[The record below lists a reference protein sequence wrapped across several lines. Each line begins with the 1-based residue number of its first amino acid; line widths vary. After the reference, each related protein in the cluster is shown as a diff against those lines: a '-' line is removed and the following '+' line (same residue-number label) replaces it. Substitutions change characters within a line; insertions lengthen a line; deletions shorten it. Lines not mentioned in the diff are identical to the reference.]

1 MTGEEQA
8 RGNRLPL
15 ADRNKWG
22 YDIDQV
28 DEFLDRAHQLYDAAQ
43 PQLNQEDIQNVLF
56 TLVRGGYD
64 IEAVDRALLRLEQ
77 AAVDKQ
83 TSYEISSEGR
93 VAWRT
98 KTVQLAQTLM
108 PRANAD
114 NGSRFADGHG
124 KEPSY
129 DRKQVDSFVV
139 NAVTRIC
146 DELGIEYPQAVSS
159 SNFDSDEDFTPR
171 YVSTIL
177 FTQRKGDRGY
187 DEGQVDMYVN
197 RISQV
202 VSRIV
207 SFRNFEGVDVKDA
220 LSGSA
225 ADGDALRPYEA
236 RGQNAQYEDVASLE
250 ESVFAAHQAQG
261 QAEVSGSITDSGHS
275 ADSPA
280 PAVSDGSA
288 VSDGA
293 APETLHPY
301 EGAMPVSFAPSGSP
315 QRGADTQHKA
325 GAGEETELITD
336 LPLSDGSGAGHPEG
350 NTEGDNGNGGNAG
363 EADTGEDTQSQASPQ
378 ANDTGTF
385 TPQVLPFLSVSN
397 SLNTAPDSS
406 GDREQ

>member
-108 PRANAD
+108 PRANAG
-114 NGSRFADGHG
+114 NGYRFADGHG

-207 SFRNFEGVDVKDA
+207 SFRNFEGVDVKEA
-220 LSGSA
+220 LGGSA

-261 QAEVSGSITDSGHS
+261 QAEVSGSTTDSGHS

-280 PAVSDGSA
+280 PA

-301 EGAMPVSFAPSGSP
+301 EGAMPVSFAPSSSP
-315 QRGADTQHKA
+315 QRGTDTQHKA
-325 GAGEETELITD
+325 GPGEETELITD

-363 EADTGEDTQSQASPQ
+363 EADTGEDTQSQASSQ

-385 TPQVLPFLSVSN
+385 APQVLPFLSVSN

>member
-108 PRANAD
+108 PRANAG
-114 NGSRFADGHG
+114 NGYRFADGHG

-207 SFRNFEGVDVKDA
+207 SFRNFEGVDVKEA
-220 LSGSA
+220 LGGSA

-261 QAEVSGSITDSGHS
+261 QAEVSGSTTDSGHS

-280 PAVSDGSA
+280 PA

-301 EGAMPVSFAPSGSP
+301 EGAMPVSFAPSGSQ

-336 LPLSDGSGAGHPEG
+336 LPLSDGSGPGRPEG
-350 NTEGDNGNGGNAG
+350 NTEGDNGDGGNAG
-363 EADTGEDTQSQASPQ
+363 KADTGEDSQSQASAQ

-385 TPQVLPFLSVSN
+385 APQVLPFLSVSN

>member
-108 PRANAD
+108 PRANAG
-114 NGSRFADGHG
+114 NGYRFADGHG

-207 SFRNFEGVDVKDA
+207 SFRNFEGVDVKEA
-220 LSGSA
+220 LGGSA

-261 QAEVSGSITDSGHS
+261 QAEVSGSTTDSGHS

-280 PAVSDGSA
+280 PAVSDG
-288 VSDGA
+288 V

-301 EGAMPVSFAPSGSP
+301 EGAMPVSFAPSSSP
-315 QRGADTQHKA
+315 QRGTDTQHKA
-325 GAGEETELITD
+325 GPGEETELITD

-363 EADTGEDTQSQASPQ
+363 EADTGEDTQSQASSQ

-385 TPQVLPFLSVSN
+385 APQVLPFLSVSN

>member
-83 TSYEISSEGR
+83 TSSEISSEGR

-108 PRANAD
+108 PRANAG
-114 NGSRFADGHG
+114 NGYRFADGHG

-207 SFRNFEGVDVKDA
+207 SFRNFEGVDVKEA
-220 LSGSA
+220 LGGSA

-261 QAEVSGSITDSGHS
+261 QAEVSGSTTDSGHS

-280 PAVSDGSA
+280 PA

-301 EGAMPVSFAPSGSP
+301 EGAMPVSFAPSSSP
-315 QRGADTQHKA
+315 QRGTDTQHKA
-325 GAGEETELITD
+325 GPGEETELITD

-363 EADTGEDTQSQASPQ
+363 EADTGEDTQSQASSQ

-385 TPQVLPFLSVSN
+385 APQVLPFLSVSN

>member
-1 MTGEEQA
+1 MTGEEQM

-15 ADRNKWG
+15 ADKNKWG

-28 DEFLDRAHQLYDAAQ
+28 DEFLDRAHQLYDAPQ

-114 NGSRFADGHG
+114 NGYRFADGHG

-207 SFRNFEGVDVKDA
+207 SFRNFEGADVKDA
-220 LSGSA
+220 L
-225 ADGDALRPYEA
+225 
-236 RGQNAQYEDVASLE
+236 
-250 ESVFAAHQAQG
+250 
-261 QAEVSGSITDSGHS
+261 
-275 ADSPA
+275 
-280 PAVSDGSA
+280 DGSA
-288 VSDGA
+288 FVRMKPAGRMPSMKMLLLWKNQFLLRTRRRDRQRFPAVLQIQVIRQA
-293 APETLHPY
+293 ALVQPFPMDQLFPT
-301 EGAMPVSFAPSGSP
+301 APP
-315 QRGADTQHKA
+315 LKRCIRMRVRCQC
-325 GAGEETELITD
+325 L
-336 LPLSDGSGAGHPEG
+336 LPLRA
-350 NTEGDNGNGGNAG
+350 AR
-363 EADTGEDTQSQASPQ
+363 
-378 ANDTGTF
+378 
-385 TPQVLPFLSVSN
+385 
-397 SLNTAPDSS
+397 
-406 GDREQ
+406 REVPIRSIRRV

>member
-43 PQLNQEDIQNVLF
+43 PQLNQEDIQNILF

-108 PRANAD
+108 PRANAG
-114 NGSRFADGHG
+114 NGYRFADGHG

-202 VSRIV
+202 VLRIV
-207 SFRNFEGVDVKDA
+207 SFRNFEGVDVKEA
-220 LSGSA
+220 LGGSA

-261 QAEVSGSITDSGHS
+261 QAEVSGSTTDSGHS

-280 PAVSDGSA
+280 PA

-301 EGAMPVSFAPSGSP
+301 EGAMPVSFAPSSSP
-315 QRGADTQHKA
+315 QRGTDTQHKA
-325 GAGEETELITD
+325 GPGEETELITD

-363 EADTGEDTQSQASPQ
+363 EADTGEDTQSQASSQ

-385 TPQVLPFLSVSN
+385 APQVLPFLSVSN

>member
-108 PRANAD
+108 PRANAG
-114 NGSRFADGHG
+114 NGYRFADGHG

-207 SFRNFEGVDVKDA
+207 SFRNFEGVDVKEA
-220 LSGSA
+220 LGGSA

-261 QAEVSGSITDSGHS
+261 QAEVSGSTTDSGHS

-280 PAVSDGSA
+280 PA

-301 EGAMPVSFAPSGSP
+301 EGAMPVSFAPSSSP
-315 QRGADTQHKA
+315 QRGTDTQHKA
-325 GAGEETELITD
+325 GPGEETELITD

-350 NTEGDNGNGGNAG
+350 NTEGDNGNGGDAG
-363 EADTGEDTQSQASPQ
+363 EADTGEDTQSQASSQ

-385 TPQVLPFLSVSN
+385 APQVLPFLSVSN

>member
-129 DRKQVDSFVV
+129 DRK
-139 NAVTRIC
+139 
-146 DELGIEYPQAVSS
+146 
-159 SNFDSDEDFTPR
+159 
-171 YVSTIL
+171 
-177 FTQRKGDRGY
+177 
-187 DEGQVDMYVN
+187 
-197 RISQV
+197 
-202 VSRIV
+202 
-207 SFRNFEGVDVKDA
+207 
-220 LSGSA
+220 
-225 ADGDALRPYEA
+225 
-236 RGQNAQYEDVASLE
+236 
-250 ESVFAAHQAQG
+250 
-261 QAEVSGSITDSGHS
+261 
-275 ADSPA
+275 
-280 PAVSDGSA
+280 
-288 VSDGA
+288 
-293 APETLHPY
+293 
-301 EGAMPVSFAPSGSP
+301 
-315 QRGADTQHKA
+315 
-325 GAGEETELITD
+325 
-336 LPLSDGSGAGHPEG
+336 
-350 NTEGDNGNGGNAG
+350 
-363 EADTGEDTQSQASPQ
+363 
-378 ANDTGTF
+378 
-385 TPQVLPFLSVSN
+385 
-397 SLNTAPDSS
+397 
-406 GDREQ
+406 

>member
-108 PRANAD
+108 PRANAG
-114 NGSRFADGHG
+114 NGYRFADGHG

-207 SFRNFEGVDVKDA
+207 SFRNFEGVDVKEA
-220 LSGSA
+220 LGGSA

-261 QAEVSGSITDSGHS
+261 QAEVSGSTTDSGHS
-275 ADSPA
+275 AGSPA
-280 PAVSDGSA
+280 PA

-301 EGAMPVSFAPSGSP
+301 EGAMPVSFAPSSSP
-315 QRGADTQHKA
+315 QRGTDTQHKA
-325 GAGEETELITD
+325 GPGEETELITD

-363 EADTGEDTQSQASPQ
+363 EADTGEDTQSQASSQ

-385 TPQVLPFLSVSN
+385 APQVLPFLSVSN

>member
-1 MTGEEQA
+1 MTGEEQM

-15 ADRNKWG
+15 ADKNKWG

-28 DEFLDRAHQLYDAAQ
+28 DEFLDRAHQLYDAPL

-114 NGSRFADGHG
+114 NGYRFADGHG

-207 SFRNFEGVDVKDA
+207 SFRNFEGADVKDA
-220 LSGSA
+220 LDGSA
-225 ADGDALRPYEA
+225 ADRDALRPYEA
-236 RGQNAQYEDVASLE
+236 CGQNAQYEDVASLE

-261 QAEVSGSITDSGHS
+261 QAEVSGSTTDSGHS

-280 PAVSDGSA
+280 PA

-301 EGAMPVSFAPSGSP
+301 EGAMPVSFAPSSSP
-315 QRGADTQHKA
+315 QRGTDTQHKA
-325 GAGEETELITD
+325 GPGEETELITD

-363 EADTGEDTQSQASPQ
+363 EADTGEDTQSQASSQ

-385 TPQVLPFLSVSN
+385 APQVLPFLSVSN

>member
-108 PRANAD
+108 PRANAG
-114 NGSRFADGHG
+114 NGYRFADGHG

-207 SFRNFEGVDVKDA
+207 SFRNFEGVDVKEA
-220 LSGSA
+220 LGGSA

-261 QAEVSGSITDSGHS
+261 QAEVSGSTTDSGHS

-280 PAVSDGSA
+280 PA

-301 EGAMPVSFAPSGSP
+301 EGAMPVSFAPSSSP

-325 GAGEETELITD
+325 GPGEETELITD

-363 EADTGEDTQSQASPQ
+363 EADTGEDTQSQASSQ

-385 TPQVLPFLSVSN
+385 APQVLPFLSVSN

>member
-108 PRANAD
+108 PRANAG
-114 NGSRFADGHG
+114 NGYRFADGHG

-261 QAEVSGSITDSGHS
+261 QAEVSGSTTDSGHS

-280 PAVSDGSA
+280 PA

-301 EGAMPVSFAPSGSP
+301 EGAMPVSFAPSSSP
-315 QRGADTQHKA
+315 QRGTDTQHKA
-325 GAGEETELITD
+325 GPGEETELITD

-363 EADTGEDTQSQASPQ
+363 EADTGEDTQSQASSQ

-385 TPQVLPFLSVSN
+385 APQVLPFLSVSN

>member
-108 PRANAD
+108 PRANAG
-114 NGSRFADGHG
+114 NGYRFADGHG

-207 SFRNFEGVDVKDA
+207 SFRNFEGVDVKEA
-220 LSGSA
+220 LGGSA

-261 QAEVSGSITDSGHS
+261 QAEVSGSTTDSGHS

-280 PAVSDGSA
+280 PA

-301 EGAMPVSFAPSGSP
+301 EGAMPVSFAPSSSP
-315 QRGADTQHKA
+315 QRGTDTQHKA
-325 GAGEETELITD
+325 GPGEETELITD

-363 EADTGEDTQSQASPQ
+363 EADTGEDTQSQASSQ

-385 TPQVLPFLSVSN
+385 APQVLPFLSVSN
-397 SLNTAPDSS
+397 SLNTAPDNS

>member
-64 IEAVDRALLRLEQ
+64 IEAVDRVLLRLEQ

-108 PRANAD
+108 PRANAG
-114 NGSRFADGHG
+114 NGYRFADGHG

-207 SFRNFEGVDVKDA
+207 SFRNFEGVDVKEA
-220 LSGSA
+220 LGGSA

-236 RGQNAQYEDVASLE
+236 RRQNAQYEDVASLE

-261 QAEVSGSITDSGHS
+261 QAEVSGSTTDSGHS

-280 PAVSDGSA
+280 PA

-301 EGAMPVSFAPSGSP
+301 EGAMPVSFAPSSSP
-315 QRGADTQHKA
+315 QRGTDTQHKA
-325 GAGEETELITD
+325 GPGEETELITD

-363 EADTGEDTQSQASPQ
+363 EADTGEDTQSQASSQ

-385 TPQVLPFLSVSN
+385 APQVLPFLSVSN

>member
-108 PRANAD
+108 PRANAG
-114 NGSRFADGHG
+114 NGYRFADGHG

-207 SFRNFEGVDVKDA
+207 SFRNFEGVDVKEA
-220 LSGSA
+220 LGGSA

-261 QAEVSGSITDSGHS
+261 QAEVSGSTTDSGHS

-280 PAVSDGSA
+280 PA

-301 EGAMPVSFAPSGSP
+301 EGAMPVSFAPSSSP
-315 QRGADTQHKA
+315 QRGTDTQHKA
-325 GAGEETELITD
+325 GPGEETELITD

-350 NTEGDNGNGGNAG
+350 NTEEDNGNGGNAG
-363 EADTGEDTQSQASPQ
+363 EADTGEDTQSQASSQ

-385 TPQVLPFLSVSN
+385 APQVLPFLSVSN

>member
-207 SFRNFEGVDVKDA
+207 SFRNFEGVDVKEA
-220 LSGSA
+220 LGGSA

-261 QAEVSGSITDSGHS
+261 QAEVSGSTTDSGHS

-280 PAVSDGSA
+280 PA

-301 EGAMPVSFAPSGSP
+301 EGAMPVSFAPSSSP
-315 QRGADTQHKA
+315 QRGTDTQHKA
-325 GAGEETELITD
+325 GPGEETELITD

-363 EADTGEDTQSQASPQ
+363 EADTGEDTQSQASSQ

-385 TPQVLPFLSVSN
+385 APQVLPFLSVSN

>member
-1 MTGEEQA
+1 MLSRA
-8 RGNRLPL
+8 FVMSL
-15 ADRNKWG
+15 A
-22 YDIDQV
+22 
-28 DEFLDRAHQLYDAAQ
+28 LS
-43 PQLNQEDIQNVLF
+43 
-56 TLVRGGYD
+56 T
-64 IEAVDRALLRLEQ
+64 
-77 AAVDKQ
+77 
-83 TSYEISSEGR
+83 
-93 VAWRT
+93 
-98 KTVQLAQTLM
+98 
-108 PRANAD
+108 
-114 NGSRFADGHG
+114 
-124 KEPSY
+124 
-129 DRKQVDSFVV
+129 
-139 NAVTRIC
+139 
-146 DELGIEYPQAVSS
+146 

-207 SFRNFEGVDVKDA
+207 SFRNFEGVDVKEA
-220 LSGSA
+220 LGGSA

-261 QAEVSGSITDSGHS
+261 QADVSGGITDSGHA

-280 PAVSDGSA
+280 PAVSDRSA

-293 APETLHPY
+293 TPETLHPY
-301 EGAMPVSFAPSGSP
+301 EGAMPVSFAPSSSP
-315 QRGADTQHKA
+315 QRGTDTQHKA

-336 LPLSDGSGAGHPEG
+336 LPLSDGSGAGRPEG
-350 NTEGDNGNGGNAG
+350 NTEGDNGDGGNAG
-363 EADTGEDTQSQASPQ
+363 KADTGEDSQSQASAQ

-385 TPQVLPFLSVSN
+385 APQILPFLSVSN

-406 GDREQ
+406 GDKEQ

>member
-1 MTGEEQA
+1 MTGEEQM

-15 ADRNKWG
+15 ADKNKWG

-28 DEFLDRAHQLYDAAQ
+28 DEFLDRAHQLYDAPQ

-114 NGSRFADGHG
+114 NGYRFADGHG

-207 SFRNFEGVDVKDA
+207 SFRNFEGVDVKEA
-220 LSGSA
+220 LGGSA

-261 QAEVSGSITDSGHS
+261 QAEVSGSTTDSGHS

-280 PAVSDGSA
+280 PA

-301 EGAMPVSFAPSGSP
+301 EGAMPVSFAPSSSP
-315 QRGADTQHKA
+315 QRGTDTQHKA
-325 GAGEETELITD
+325 GPGEETELITD

-363 EADTGEDTQSQASPQ
+363 EADTGEDTQSQASSQ

-385 TPQVLPFLSVSN
+385 APQVLPFLSVSN

>member
-108 PRANAD
+108 PRANAG
-114 NGSRFADGHG
+114 NGYRFADGHG

-207 SFRNFEGVDVKDA
+207 SFRNFEGVDVKEA
-220 LSGSA
+220 LGGSA

-261 QAEVSGSITDSGHS
+261 QAEVSGSTTDSGHS
-275 ADSPA
+275 AGRPA
-280 PAVSDGSA
+280 PA

-301 EGAMPVSFAPSGSP
+301 EGAMPVSFAPSSSP
-315 QRGADTQHKA
+315 QRGTDTQHKA
-325 GAGEETELITD
+325 GPGEETELITD

-363 EADTGEDTQSQASPQ
+363 EADTGEDTQSQASSQ

-385 TPQVLPFLSVSN
+385 APQVLPFLSVSN

>member
-108 PRANAD
+108 PRANAG
-114 NGSRFADGHG
+114 NGYRFADGHG

-177 FTQRKGDRGY
+177 FTQRIGDRGY

-207 SFRNFEGVDVKDA
+207 SFRNFEGVDVKEA
-220 LSGSA
+220 LGGSA

-261 QAEVSGSITDSGHS
+261 QAEVSGSTTDSGHS

-280 PAVSDGSA
+280 PA

-301 EGAMPVSFAPSGSP
+301 EGAMPVSFAPSSSP
-315 QRGADTQHKA
+315 QRGTDTQHKA
-325 GAGEETELITD
+325 GPGEETELITD

-363 EADTGEDTQSQASPQ
+363 EADTGEDTQSQASSQ

-385 TPQVLPFLSVSN
+385 APQVLPFLSVSN

>member
-108 PRANAD
+108 PRANAG
-114 NGSRFADGHG
+114 NGYRFADGHG

-207 SFRNFEGVDVKDA
+207 SFRNFEGVDVKEA
-220 LSGSA
+220 LGGSA

-236 RGQNAQYEDVASLE
+236 RRQNAQYEDVASLE

-261 QAEVSGSITDSGHS
+261 QAEVSGSTTDSGHS

-280 PAVSDGSA
+280 PA

-301 EGAMPVSFAPSGSP
+301 EGAMPVSFAPSSSP
-315 QRGADTQHKA
+315 QRGTDTQHKA
-325 GAGEETELITD
+325 GPGEETELITD

-363 EADTGEDTQSQASPQ
+363 EADTGEDTQSQASSQ

-385 TPQVLPFLSVSN
+385 APQVLPFLSVSN

>member
-108 PRANAD
+108 PRANAG
-114 NGSRFADGHG
+114 NGYRFADGHG

-207 SFRNFEGVDVKDA
+207 SFRNFEGVDVKEA
-220 LSGSA
+220 LGGSA

-261 QAEVSGSITDSGHS
+261 QAEVSGSTTDSGHS

-280 PAVSDGSA
+280 PA

-301 EGAMPVSFAPSGSP
+301 EGAMPVSFAPSSSP
-315 QRGADTQHKA
+315 QRGTDTQHKA

-363 EADTGEDTQSQASPQ
+363 EADTGEDTQSQASSQ

-385 TPQVLPFLSVSN
+385 APQVLPFLSVSN

>member
-64 IEAVDRALLRLEQ
+64 IEAVDRALLRIEQ

-114 NGSRFADGHG
+114 NGYRFADGHG

-207 SFRNFEGVDVKDA
+207 SFRNFEGVDVKEA
-220 LSGSA
+220 LGGSA

-261 QAEVSGSITDSGHS
+261 QAEVSGSTTDSGHS

-280 PAVSDGSA
+280 PA

-350 NTEGDNGNGGNAG
+350 NTEEDNGNGGNAG
-363 EADTGEDTQSQASPQ
+363 EADTGEDTQSQASSQ

-385 TPQVLPFLSVSN
+385 APQVLPFLSVSN

>member
-15 ADRNKWG
+15 ADKWG

-108 PRANAD
+108 PRANAG
-114 NGSRFADGHG
+114 NGYRFADGHG

-207 SFRNFEGVDVKDA
+207 SFRNFEGVDVKEA
-220 LSGSA
+220 LGGSA

-261 QAEVSGSITDSGHS
+261 QAEVSGSTTDSGHS

-280 PAVSDGSA
+280 PA

-301 EGAMPVSFAPSGSP
+301 EGAMPVSFAPSSSP
-315 QRGADTQHKA
+315 QRGTDTQHKA
-325 GAGEETELITD
+325 GPGEETELITD

-363 EADTGEDTQSQASPQ
+363 EADTGEDTQSQASSQ

-385 TPQVLPFLSVSN
+385 APQVLPFLSVSN